1 MVVRSIMFIILK
13 TFTYYFVTLQIQI
26 FDSTAY
32 RLYIKKDFQGYINMA
47 DTKGTSIIWRI
58 NNEKVQAIRQQEQ
71 EIFKM
76 NSMLENLKH
85 ILKKWQFQYATSSNE
100 NKEAVTQSI
109 ISNLGNKHEDLIDN
123 LGRSSQKV
131 NKLKALSLA

>member
-1 MVVRSIMFIILK
+1 MYNVDEMVVRSIMFIILK

-32 RLYIKKDFQGYINMA
+32 KQYIQKDFKRFIDMA

-58 NNEKVQAIRQQEQ
+58 NNDKIQKIRHQEQ

-76 NSMLENLKH
+76 NSMLDNLKR
-85 ILKKWQFQYATSSNE
+85 ILKKWQFQYSADTAN
-100 NKEAVTQSI
+100 
-109 ISNLGNKHEDLIDN
+109 
-123 LGRSSQKV
+123 
-131 NKLKALSLA
+131 